1 LGYHRCL
8 KIEVKQI
15 TIKKVVICIKMDC
28 QDWTTVTFNKT
39 RGNKNTIKERQ
50 PNNEAQR
57 LAAIERKI
65 ENNEVIIQ
73 KKLDPESKKILIQM
87 RLAQNL
93 NQDKADQLCGLPRN
107 SFRELEAGRRVPT
120 GREIS
125 SIQKKLGVALKLV

>member
-1 LGYHRCL
+1 
-8 KIEVKQI
+8 
-15 TIKKVVICIKMDC
+15 MDC